1 MLIRGMVTI
10 FCLGSGKDEG
20 LGRIR
25 EVLGQCLLSKFF
37 SFLADLRS
45 EKWCGNW

>member
-1 MLIRGMVTI
+1 MVTI

-25 EVLGQCLLSKFF
+25 EVLGQCLIFF
-37 SFLADLRS
+37 ISGGPPVGKMVRKLVKAGGL
-45 EKWCGNW
+45 